1 MHNCKSIA
9 SIAIFVFSI
18 IIFVYRIMQCIKCG
32 LQSKPYNIICFFNG
46 LKYTVALVS
55 TILSY
60 VLDTNRNAIFP
71 AWLIFAI
78 LTSLYTFF
86 WDLKYDW
93 LLLQKN
99 SQHRLLRDRITY
111 PKNMYYFLMVIN
123 LLLRCSWALT
133 LSPNIVKNF
142 LGSPQ
147 VFILL
152 FAFL

>member
-1 MHNCKSIA
+1 
-9 SIAIFVFSI
+9 
-18 IIFVYRIMQCIKCG
+18 MQCIKCG
-32 LQSKPYNIICFFNG
+32 LQANPHNIIDYFNG

-60 VLDTNRNAIFP
+60 YYNNGSQIFP
-71 AWLIFAI
+71 VWLVFAI
-78 LTSLYTFF
+78 LTSIYTYY

-93 LLLQKN
+93 LLLDVTARRK
-99 SQHRLLRDRITY
+99 LLRNKITY
-111 PKNMYYFLMVIN
+111 PMKFYYILLFVN

-152 FAFL
+152 FAFLEIVRRGIWNMLSV